1 MNPALS
7 GAYLAREDGARL
19 YALADGQSWA
29 VGRGDGCPILLDS
42 RSVSRLHALIQR
54 RDGGDYSVVDLGSL
68 NGSFVNGARVGFPVV
83 LRDGDSL
90 TFGDCRLVFHCPARS
105 SVAAALETGTRNEP
119 TAALHTRTLTT
130 IVVVDIRDFTPLAR
144 ALSEALLSQTVGTW
158 FLRVGQAAQRMGS
171 WAERYFGDAM
181 MAVWVHDHAARVAM
195 DLARA
200 LRAVCDI
207 EAATREVSRALPL
220 PAPLRIGA
228 GINTGPA
235 MVGGSD
241 YTALGDAVNMAF
253 RLQEATKTLGL
264 DVALGPPSFEA
275 LAQPRP
281 AFTLR
286 QVFLKGYENPSAAWG
301 ISFAD
306 LRNALGMPPL

>member
-1 MNPALS
+1 VNPALE
-7 GAYLAREDGARL
+7 GAYLAREDGARR
-19 YALADGQSWA
+19 YPLADGQSWA
-29 VGRGDGCPILLDS
+29 VGRGDGCPVLLDS

-68 NGSFVNGARVGFPVV
+68 NGSSVNGKRVGFPVV
-83 LRDGDSL
+83 LGDGDWL
-90 TFGDCRLVFHCPARS
+90 VFGDCRLVFHCPARS
-105 SVAAALETGTRNEP
+105 ANAAALATGSRTAP
-119 TAALHTRTLTT
+119 TAAMHTQTLST

-144 ALSEALLSQTVGTW
+144 TLSEALLSQTLGAW
-158 FLRVGQAAQRMGS
+158 FLRVGQAAQRLGS
-171 WAERYFGDAM
+171 WAQRYFGDAM
-181 MAVWVHDHAARVAM
+181 MAVWVHDDATRVAA
-195 DLARA
+195 DLGRA

-253 RLQEATKTLGL
+253 RLQEATKALGL
-264 DVALGPPSFEA
+264 DVAVGPSSYEA
-275 LAQPRP
+275 LAQPCP
-281 AFTLR
+281 GFALR
-286 QVFLKGYENPSAAWG
+286 QASLKGYENLSAAWG
-301 ISFAD
+301 ISFVD
-306 LRNALGMPPL
+306 LRRGLGMPPL

>member
-1 MNPALS
+1 MNPALAQ
-7 GAYLAREDGARL
+7 AYLAQEDGDRRYPL
-19 YALADGQSWA
+19 VDGQSWA

-54 RDGGDYSVVDLGSL
+54 REGGDYSVVDLGSL
-68 NGSFVNGARVGFPVV
+68 NGSFVNGKRVGFPVV
-83 LRDGDSL
+83 LRDGDVL
-90 TFGDCRLVFHCPARS
+90 AFGGCHLVFHCPARGA
-105 SVAAALETGTRNEP
+105 VAAAPETGTRGAP
-119 TAALHTRTLTT
+119 TAAMQTRTLTT

-144 ALSEALLSQTVGTW
+144 TLSEALLSQTVGTW
-158 FLRVGQAAQRMGS
+158 FLHAGQAAQRMGS
-171 WAERYFGDAM
+171 WAQRYFGDAM
-181 MAVWVHDHAARVAM
+181 MAVWVHDNAARVAE

-220 PAPLRIGA
+220 PASLRIGA

-241 YTALGDAVNMAF
+241 FTALGDAVNMAF

-264 DVALGPPSFEA
+264 DVALGQPSYEA

-281 AFTLR
+281 GFTLR
-286 QVFLKGYENPSAAWG
+286 QVLLKGYEPPSAAWG

-306 LRNALGMPPL
+306 LRQALGMPPL

>member
-7 GAYLAREDGARL
+7 GAYLAREDGARF
-19 YALADGQSWA
+19 YPLANGQSWA
-29 VGRGDGCPILLDS
+29 VGRGDGCPIPLDS

-54 RDGGDYSVVDLGSL
+54 RDCGDYSVVDLGSL
-68 NGSFVNGARVGFPVV
+68 NGSFVNGKRVGFPVV
-83 LRDGDSL
+83 LGDGDTL
-90 TFGDCRLVFHCPARS
+90 AFGECRLVFRCAMRGS
-105 SVAAALETGTRNEP
+105 AAAALETGSRGAP
-119 TAALHTRTLTT
+119 TAAMHTQTLTT

-144 ALSEALLSQTVGTW
+144 TLSEDLLSQTVGTW
-158 FLRVGQAAQRMGS
+158 FLRVGQAAQRQGS
-171 WAERYFGDAM
+171 WAQRYFGDAM
-181 MAVWVHDHAARVAM
+181 MAVWVHDDATRVAA

-207 EAATREVSRALPL
+207 EAATHEVSRALPL

-235 MVGGSD
+235 IVGGSD

-264 DVALGPPSFEA
+264 DVALGSPSFET

-286 QVFLKGYENPSAAWG
+286 WALLKGYENPSAAWG

-306 LRNALGMPPL
+306 LRRGLGMPPL